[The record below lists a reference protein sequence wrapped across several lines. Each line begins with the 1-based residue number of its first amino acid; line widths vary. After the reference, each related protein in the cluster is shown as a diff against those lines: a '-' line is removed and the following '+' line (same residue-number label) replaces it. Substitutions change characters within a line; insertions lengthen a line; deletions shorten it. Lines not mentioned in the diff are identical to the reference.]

1 MVSEVSAPVVNEVN
15 VIADGLLRRSSQS
28 KKNPGRI
35 PKKIHKAE
43 REKLKRDHLND
54 LFLELGNALDSTR
67 QNNGKASILIDATRL
82 LRDLFSQV
90 QCLKKEN
97 VALQSESRYISV
109 ERNELQD
116 ETAILEAEIEK
127 LQTKLH
133 GRTPSDTAWNASS
146 AESQQASATS
156 SLQDDNTAMPVAD
169 PTLQTAPVVAP
180 VYVVPF
186 HHDFKP
192 YSDSETAHA
201 PKMPSNVSRPHAR
214 YPTPS
219 DSWPSQLLR
228 QEKQVNCDGN
238 STSREEQGSGSV

>member
-15 VIADGLLRRSSQS
+15 VIADHGLLRRSSQS

-43 REKLKRDHLND
+43 REKLKRDHLNE
-54 LFLELGNALDSTR
+54 LFLELGDALDSTR

-82 LRDLFSQV
+82 LRDLLSQV

-97 VALQSESRYISV
+97 VALQSESHYISV

-116 ETAILEAEIEK
+116 ENAILEAEIEK
-127 LQTKLH
+127 LQTQLH
-133 GRTPSDTAWNASS
+133 GRTPSGAARIASS
-146 AESQQASATS
+146 AESLQSSTTS
-156 SLQDDNTAMPVAD
+156 SLQDDNLAMPVPD
-169 PTLQTAPVVAP
+169 PTLTAPVVAP
-180 VYVVPF
+180 VYVMPF

-214 YPTPS
+214 YPTPL
-219 DSWPSQLLR
+219 DSWTSQLLR

-238 STSREEQGSGSV
+238 SSSREEQGSASV